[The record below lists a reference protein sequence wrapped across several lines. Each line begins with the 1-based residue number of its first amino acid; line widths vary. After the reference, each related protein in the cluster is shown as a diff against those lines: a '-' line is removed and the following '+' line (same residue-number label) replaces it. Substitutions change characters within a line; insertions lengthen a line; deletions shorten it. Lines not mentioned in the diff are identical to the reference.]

1 MTSVRSKTS
10 RNGFKRRAVAG
21 GNEDSFTERTQRG
34 LLLEQE
40 VHQGTVR
47 KSASCGVRKFLAQVS
62 ELVADVVNV
71 ERGLWARNG
80 N

>member
-1 MTSVRSKTS
+1 LLEETKIRLQ
-10 RNGFKRRAVAG
+10 NALNVA
-21 GNEDSFTERTQRG
+21 

-47 KSASCGVRKFLAQVS
+47 KSASCGVREFLAQVS